1 MAGKSLNDFVCEDSD
16 ELSKEPRSS
25 LVRKQTDGR
34 DYGVR
39 TWSDLF
45 ELQMPSQNSSVRTA
59 DKRPLAS
66 DDANAHKMTPDQ
78 NRTKRRKIGRE
89 TPADQKAVPST
100 PSKLATP
107 TGKTSG
113 KKRRRSSAKEAG
125 GMGQHGSKQVIS
137 KPTTI
142 VQKTGDE
149 ASSALSKRSG
159 ESSSK
164 DVELS
169 SQSGTAAKWSIS
181 YNVGGR
187 FSDVDPIFTA
197 DEQHFIL
204 VSNSTA
210 RIFSMATSCPVRALE
225 VPQGMQGITACKLSP
240 TNAEH
245 LYMSTSSGS
254 ILKWNWV
261 SGEQIQT
268 WNVSPN
274 VVDFAVCQ
282 SRGSGKASSDE
293 DLVFS
298 MNEGEGKTT
307 ILVNGGSSAPK
318 PDQPKKVIREFL
330 GAAKDIKV
338 AAGGK
343 IIVVID
349 HERLLLGYTTKC
361 TSDTLQS
368 LKYTWLEVTLP
379 VSTTCSDLRERP
391 SLPNSGIIDLV
402 LGEKNG
408 SILIYHDLLNS
419 LLRVEK
425 GADPG
430 SSLVTNRL
438 HWHRNTVKTVKWSK
452 DGNYIIS
459 GGLESVIVQ
468 YQLDSGR
475 KQFLPHLSSH
485 ICSLTVSPTGK
496 SYAVRLADNSA
507 MVISTAELR
516 PIAYVSGLQ
525 LPTAA
530 KKDKLPTSNVPAVLH
545 PIVPDHLLLAVASA
559 PARSPETPPSASFL
573 QTFDLSSGQHV
584 SRQALARTNASV
596 IKTGPQGTD
605 LTTPDVKHIN
615 ISSSGDWLATI
626 DEWSQ
631 YPEDVNVLHPKSLPS
646 GKGKKEIFLKFWRWN
661 ESAKEWE
668 LSTRIDAPH
677 SNAPFGPTKVLDL
690 ASNPAGLAFATIGE
704 DAVVRI
710 WSPSARYRNG
720 QRLKDKRDQSLE
732 TWRAVHAIQ
741 LEKLVSGH
749 YSPSK
754 TASLAFSDDG
764 SVLAVC
770 WTGQG
775 GSRLVYL
782 INPETGEI
790 CHTRDNLYLGTPR
803 GVGFL
808 DRYVI
813 ILSDQLVI
821 WDTVADKIKLIMLT
835 EGKSASSVADSY
847 SKILA
852 INRKSQTFA
861 VTFASSIR
869 KGDKSSGERGRV
881 VSVGFHVVV
890 FDIRS
895 LRPVFQSK
903 LSHACSSLQ
912 PDLRTGEYVLIDSAA
927 EIQRVSSGASQA
939 IVRAAPES
947 ATALHTGLDNI
958 FGAYGSLE
966 KGLPGAGGLVPT
978 TRQVG
983 GEQVVAETGNLSD
996 IFDVGPS
1003 FVLPGVDTL
1012 FEDVVKHFTGNTVAA

>member
-1 MAGKSLNDFVCEDSD
+1 
-16 ELSKEPRSS
+16 
-25 LVRKQTDGR
+25 
-34 DYGVR
+34 
-39 TWSDLF
+39 
-45 ELQMPSQNSSVRTA
+45 
-59 DKRPLAS
+59 
-66 DDANAHKMTPDQ
+66 MTPDQ

-100 PSKLATP
+100 PSKPATP

-113 KKRRRSSAKEAG
+113 KKRRRSSAKEPG
-125 GMGQHGSKQVIS
+125 GVGQHGSKEVKS
-137 KPTTI
+137 KPDPTL
-142 VQKTGDE
+142 QKTGDE

-159 ESSSK
+159 ESPSK
-164 DVELS
+164 DVDLS
-169 SQSGTAAKWSIS
+169 SQSRTAAQWSIS

-210 RIFSMATSCPVRALE
+210 RIFSMATSCPVRALQ

-268 WNVSPN
+268 WNISPN

-282 SRGSGKASSDE
+282 SKGSGKASSGE
-293 DLVFS
+293 DVVFS

-318 PDQPKKVIREFL
+318 PDQPKKVIREFS

-343 IIVVID
+343 IIVVIN
-349 HERLLLGYTTKC
+349 HERLLLGYTSKC

-379 VSTTCSDLRERP
+379 ISATCSDLRERP
-391 SLPNSGIIDLV
+391 SPAQSSLPTSGIIDLV

-419 LLRVEK
+419 LLRAEK
-425 GADPG
+425 GADSG
-430 SSLVTNRL
+430 SSLITNRL

-459 GGLESVIVQ
+459 GGLESVLVQ

-507 MVISTAELR
+507 MVLSTAELR

-525 LPTAA
+525 LTTAA
-530 KKDKLPTSNVPAVLH
+530 KKDKLATSSVPAVLH
-545 PIVPDHLLLAVASA
+545 PIVPDHLLLAVACA
-559 PARSPETPPSASFL
+559 PARSLETPPSASFL

-615 ISSSGDWLATI
+615 ISSSGEWLATI

-631 YPEDVNVLHPKSLPS
+631 YPEDVNVLHPKSLLS
-646 GKGKKEIFLKFWRWN
+646 GNGKKEIFLKFWRWN
-661 ESAKEWE
+661 ESTKEWE

-677 SNAPFGPTKVLDL
+677 SNAPFGPTKVLGL
-690 ASNPAGLAFATIGE
+690 ASNPAGLAFATIGD

-720 QRLKDKRDQSLE
+720 QRLKDKRDQSLA
-732 TWRAVHAIQ
+732 TWRAVHTIQ
-741 LEKLVSGH
+741 LEKLVTGH
-749 YSPSK
+749 NNPSRA
-754 TASLAFSDDG
+754 ASLAFSDDG

-821 WDTVADKIKLIMLT
+821 WDTVADKIKLITLT
-835 EGKSASSVADSY
+835 EDKSTSSVANSY

-852 INRKSQTFA
+852 INRKNQTFA
-861 VTFASSIR
+861 VTFASSTR
-869 KGDKSSGERGRV
+869 QVGKSSKERARV
-881 VSVGFHVVV
+881 ISVHFHVAI

-903 LSHACSSLQ
+903 LSHPCSSLQ

-927 EIQRVSSGASQA
+927 EIQRISSGASQA

-966 KGLPGAGGLVPT
+966 KALPGAGGLVPT

-983 GEQVVAETGNLSD
+983 GEQVAVETGNLSD